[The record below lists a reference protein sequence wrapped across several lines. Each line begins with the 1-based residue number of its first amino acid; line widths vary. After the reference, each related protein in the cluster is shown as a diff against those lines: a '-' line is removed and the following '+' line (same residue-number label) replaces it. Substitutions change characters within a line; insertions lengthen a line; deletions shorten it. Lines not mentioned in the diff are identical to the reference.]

1 MHLYISGPATAQ
13 ERLPNQK
20 QMVIVFLESYV
31 NSRTGQDSGPNIYNS
46 TFDRFSDTYD
56 IYFLVYVSQVYSWF
70 GLGLGRLNL
79 SIAFGM
85 SCASRSVS
93 HKAHKTLQLPI
104 NSFGFQK
111 IPRCADAPFW
121 KKSSSPFHVFL
132 KTHMIQTDTV
142 SIATA
147 IIQHGWLWKS
157 RCSTTRASPARKST
171 GTTNSMTEWGL
182 SSWIFFCMPSWWRLK
197 GKNPMWPLVGIF
209 FLRRLANPDPRFC

>member
-1 MHLYISGPATAQ
+1 
-13 ERLPNQK
+13 
-20 QMVIVFLESYV
+20 MVFWYV
-31 NSRTGQDSGPNIYNS
+31 
-46 TFDRFSDTYD
+46 
-56 IYFLVYVSQVYSWF
+56 YFLVYVSQVSSWF
-70 GLGLGRLNL
+70 GLALGRLNL

-182 SSWIFFCMPSWWRLK
+182 SSWNFFSACQAGEDSRGVLPHVTFGWDFFSPK
-197 GKNPMWPLVGIF
+197 TGKSRSKVLLATKKCCLTNVPKNGPYPHS
-209 FLRRLANPDPRFC
+209 LR